1 MGQPGET
8 EGGYGGVWVRC
19 GAAGVGLGEV
29 RGLGWMWVKYEAAG
43 IALGGGGIGLS
54 VGQLGASGE
63 HWDRCG
69 AAGGS
74 GLSIGHLG
82 RNGVAMGHLELS
94 VGHLRETEW
103 VCGSWGYVGQ
113 VG

>member
-1 MGQPGET
+1 MGQPGEI